1 MKKRL
6 LSILLALC
14 IFFAFSTIAFADAQ
28 PDDNGDYTP
37 GNGTNGDGSG
47 NGAGDGNGDVG
58 VISPGTDFAARAVIL
73 IEASTGRVLYE
84 YNADEA
90 MLPASVTKIMTVLL
104 VMEALAND
112 AFTLECIVT
121 VSEFAA
127 SMGGSQI
134 FLEPNERMSVY
145 DLLKSVI
152 IASANDAAVALA
164 ELVSGNYETF
174 ITKMNTRA
182 AELGMTNTTFANST
196 GLEGDGN
203 SVNMTS
209 ARDIAIM
216 SAALVEYEKV
226 LEIAVVWMDTIRN
239 GEFGLTNTNR
249 LVRFYNG
256 INGLKTG
263 FTARAG
269 YCISAT
275 ARRDG
280 MQLIAVI
287 MGSETRDSRNEAA
300 RKLLDYGFS
309 NYSLASFAEGNIE
322 DIPVRAG
329 VSNSVT
335 LTRQSFSIVL
345 SRGENLRV
353 EERIELPEFLS
364 APVQAGDVVGRVVY
378 ILDGNEIGISE
389 IIAAETVERIGF
401 FRLFGRMIQHFFL
414 V

>member
-1 MKKRL
+1 
-6 LSILLALC
+6 
-14 IFFAFSTIAFADAQ
+14 
-28 PDDNGDYTP
+28 
-37 GNGTNGDGSG
+37 
-47 NGAGDGNGDVG
+47 
-58 VISPGTDFAARAVIL
+58 
-73 IEASTGRVLYE
+73 
-84 YNADEA
+84 
-90 MLPASVTKIMTVLL
+90 
-104 VMEALAND
+104 
-112 AFTLECIVT
+112 
-121 VSEFAA
+121 
-127 SMGGSQI
+127 
-134 FLEPNERMSVY
+134 MSVY

-152 IASANDAAVALA
+152 IASANDAAVALG

-182 AELGMTNTTFANST
+182 AELGMTNTTFVNST

-226 LEIAVVWMDTIRN
+226 LEIAVIWMDTIRN

-287 MGSETRDSRNEAA
+287 MGSETRDARNEAA
-300 RKLLDYGFS
+300 RKLLDFGFS
-309 NYSLASFAEGNIE
+309 NFSLASFAEGNIE
-322 DIPVRAG
+322 DIVVRGG
-329 VSNSVT
+329 VSNSVA

-345 SRGENLRV
+345 GRGENQRV

-378 ILDGNEIGISE
+378 VLDGNEIGISE
-389 IIAAETVERIGF
+389 IIAAETVERVGF